1 MSIDI
6 ERALEH
12 ELTEEQITKC
22 SSILTGKKG
31 RRFLTPESVIL
42 RSTKSAGQSYACWMN
57 DGMLLEHTGTC
68 NDGLGKGAC
77 GGVAVVKSPGGG
89 SKKCGENVLVG
100 NFALFGASGG
110 QFYVNGEAGDRF
122 AVRNSGALAVV
133 EGVGD
138 FFCEYMTSGTVLN
151 LGSFGKG
158 FCNGMSGGNAYQ
170 YDPDNVLRKFY
181 SEDSVVLK
189 SLNEDSE
196 EALAHESIILTMLS
210 QHASR
215 TGSQIAKYFLDDWAA
230 VKVKFRYATPIALYK
245 TQTVEGILNSME
257 VRTIIEELSF
267 AIAEDEL
274 YILAD
279 AYKANKP
286 LLNGNFPKYGQ
297 IDTPEMFKLVNS
309 YSHLTKAV
317 DIAREQLKQN
327 GSTSTDPHVDRL
339 ARSLIVNRDR
349 KLVETIAKDAKSALQ
364 PFSAEELA
372 SKLMRKRINDYK
384 TSMRERD
391 IQDNNSLGTT
401 AWILQQER
409 LNVGVSQSYIK
420 FEEHYAGKSI
430 DKLL

>member
-1 MSIDI
+1 
-6 ERALEH
+6 
-12 ELTEEQITKC
+12 
-22 SSILTGKKG
+22 
-31 RRFLTPESVIL
+31 
-42 RSTKSAGQSYACWMN
+42 MN

-68 NDGLGKGAC
+68 NDGVGKGAC
-77 GGVAVVKSPGGG
+77 GGIAVIKSPGGG
-89 SKKCGENVLVG
+89 SKKSGENVLVG

-122 AVRNSGALAVV
+122 SVRNSGALAVV

-170 YDPDNVLRKFY
+170 YDPDSLLSKSY
-181 SEDSVVLK
+181 SEDSVILK
-189 SLNEDSE
+189 SINDESE

-215 TGSQIAKYFLDDWAA
+215 TGSQIAKRILENWQTTKQHF
-230 VKVKFRYATPIALYK
+230 KYATPLALYK
-245 TQTVEGILNSME
+245 TQTVEGILKSMDE
-257 VRTIIEELSF
+257 RMIVEELSF
-267 AIAEDEL
+267 AVAKEEL
-274 YILAD
+274 ATVAD
-279 AYKANKP
+279 AYKAGNA
-286 LLNGNFPKYGQ
+286 LLNGDFPKYGQ
-297 IDTPEMFKLVNS
+297 IDTPEMFKLINC
-309 YSHLTKAV
+309 YSHLAKAV
-317 DIAREQLKQN
+317 DMARVQLKQSGPVN
-327 GSTSTDPHVDRL
+327 PNPQVDGL
-339 ARSLIVNRDR
+339 ARSLIVNQDR
-349 KLVETIAKDAKSALQ
+349 KLLETIAKDVKTALQ

-384 TSMRERD
+384 TSMQERD

-409 LNVGVSQSYIK
+409 HNVGVSQSYLK